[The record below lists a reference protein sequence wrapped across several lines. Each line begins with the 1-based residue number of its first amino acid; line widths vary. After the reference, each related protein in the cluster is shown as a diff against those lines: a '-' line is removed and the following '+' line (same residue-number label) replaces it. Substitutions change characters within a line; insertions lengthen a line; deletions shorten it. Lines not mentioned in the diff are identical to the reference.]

1 MIEKEYIITA
11 PEGMHA
17 RPAASL
23 VRLAKDF
30 TSVISVG
37 KGKGDKTVR
46 LNSLLNLLSMGIK
59 GGDVLRI
66 RIEGEDETAAA
77 GALDHFFAQINTAK

>member
-17 RPAASL
+17 RPATAL
-23 VRLAKDF
+23 VRLAKNF
-30 TSVISVG
+30 TSVISIWEG
-37 KGKGDKTVR
+37 NKTVR

-59 GGDVLRI
+59 GGDVLKI
-66 RIEGEDETAAA
+66 RIEGEDEITAAE
-77 GALDHFFAQINTAK
+77 ALDHFFSQIKDL